1 MDFRLAHCG
10 SVLLYR
16 ASQRAYHSTDMMR
29 RLYLLLLLL
38 VLGISNLYGQSPW
51 KTSLYV
57 TESGFTDFAF
67 GSHDTGIVTNF
78 NSIGSCYRTSDGGKS
93 WNPLVL
99 PVYHYFCIVAASP
112 TDYYI
117 GGALNTEFLEQPNA
131 TGIVRSTDA
140 GLTWTIDSLHTW
152 GGVNSISFP
161 TRDTG
166 YALTWTHTA
175 SKEPRLF
182 KTIDRGVH
190 WDSVHVPDNLAGEGG
205 FLVSFRDG
213 LHGMA
218 TRSSDQL
225 GNEWT
230 SDGGRTWGVD
240 GLSHYLACVPFA
252 SKHWLTIVSSNN
264 VFPYYPGVVYNVAD
278 GGADRVQLDAAYGEV
293 FGLCVID
300 SNQFIFCNNDSLIKR
315 SVDGGQHWWPGVY
328 PLKAANHHN
337 RSFGLT
343 KLKFFSPT
351 EGYFLSDT
359 ALYYTNTGIG
369 DSFVVPKD
377 VLSSPLTLSPNPTSG
392 YVDVRIAEGN
402 LGRLII
408 TNTLGQTM
416 AEFTPFHTSSYRFDL
431 STLAA
436 GVYFLR
442 EQTTK
447 WIVMNKIIRE

>member
-1 MDFRLAHCG
+1 
-10 SVLLYR
+10 
-16 ASQRAYHSTDMMR
+16 MMQK
-29 RLYLLLLLL
+29 LYLLLLLL
-38 VLGISNLYGQSPW
+38 VLGISNIYGQSPW

-78 NSIGSCYRTSDGGKS
+78 NSIGYCYRTSDGGKS
-93 WNPLVL
+93 WNPLVV

-152 GGVNSISFP
+152 GEVVSISFP

-166 YALTWTHTA
+166 YALTF
-175 SKEPRLF
+175 SSDVNEEPRLF
-182 KTIDRGVH
+182 KTVDRGVR
-190 WDSVHVPDNLAGEGG
+190 WDSVHVPDDLAGKGG

-218 TRSSDQL
+218 TRISGQL

-230 SDGGRTWGVD
+230 TDGGRTWVID
-240 GLSHYLACVPFA
+240 GLGRYLTCIPFA
-252 SKHWLTIVSSNN
+252 SKHWLTIIDGSN
-264 VFPYYPGVVYNVAD
+264 YPGIVYNVAD
-278 GGADRVQLDAAYGEV
+278 GGADSVRLNAAYGNV
-293 FGLCVID
+293 FGLSVID
-300 SNQFIFCNNDSLIKR
+300 SNQLVFCNNDSLIER
-315 SVDGGQHWWPGVY
+315 SADGGQHWWPGVY

-337 RSFGLT
+337 LTFGLT

-351 EGYFLSDT
+351 EGYFLSDS

-369 DSFVVPKD
+369 DSFVAPKAE
-377 VLSSPLTLSPNPTSG
+377 LSSPLTLAPNPTSG
-392 YVDVRIAEGN
+392 SVEVRIADRD

-416 AEFTPFHTSSYRFDL
+416 AEFAPFHTSSYRFDL

-442 EQTTK
+442 EQTAK
-447 WIVMNKIIRE
+447 GILMNKIIRE